1 MTYEDEFSIILN
13 SIAKLSSLGFK
24 KWFANMD
31 EIDDEKSNLRILGI
45 CHNELIIAYDY
56 ILPTEECKFILK
68 LLFGSDINFVY
79 ITGFIDL
86 K

>member
-45 CHNELIIAYDY
+45 CHNELIKLMI
-56 ILPTEECKFILK
+56 IFCPLK
-68 LLFGSDINFVY
+68 NVNLY
-79 ITGFIDL
+79 
-86 K
+86 

>member
-45 CHNELIIAYDY
+45 YHNELIIAYDY